1 MYGETQHEHC
11 RDSMYDE
18 AQHGNCRHSTYD
30 EAQPPASEQ
39 VDTLLEAEFQRR
51 HLAQHDRPS
60 LEECTEDEFEAD
72 LCDFLRQNQEP
83 SLAKAV
89 ADHRITWYHCS
100 DAATCA
106 VLIAASCS
114 DLVPRRATVNLTF
127 ANTVHLQAAVSGK

>member
-1 MYGETQHEHC
+1 MVRHSIYGETQH
-11 RDSMYDE
+11 D
-18 AQHGNCRHSTYD
+18 QCRHSVYD

-39 VDTLLEAEFQRR
+39 VDVLLEAEFQRR

-100 DAATCA
+100 YPAAC
-106 VLIAASCS
+106 VMLIYSIM
-114 DLVPRRATVNLTF
+114 
-127 ANTVHLQAAVSGK
+127 Q